1 MSMLQLNC
9 CLSMLAPALPAAF
22 VFCIHLIHDN
32 VGFFFDNV
40 HHAGLQLFVHVDVV
54 LSPLFLMNL
63 VYMPAHV
70 PFAVVVV
77 TTNGALVRFDPG
89 IYVELE
95 VPHQVYALVK
105 HFVTMQALQV
115 KVFVLVHV
123 VLEPVLMRERLATQV
138 AKYGVFDVQVN
149 W

>member
-1 MSMLQLNC
+1 
-9 CLSMLAPALPAAF
+9 
-22 VFCIHLIHDN
+22 
-32 VGFFFDNV
+32 
-40 HHAGLQLFVHVDVV
+40 
-54 LSPLFLMNL
+54 
-63 VYMPAHV
+63 MPAHV

-149 W
+149 

>member
-1 MSMLQLNC
+1 MQGIGIVVSSSC
-9 CLSMLAPALPAAF
+9 SLSGIANTAL
-22 VFCIHLIHDN
+22 D
-32 VGFFFDNV
+32 D
-40 HHAGLQLFVHVDVV
+40 
-54 LSPLFLMNL
+54 
-63 VYMPAHV
+63 V

-123 VLEPVLMRERLATQV
+123 VLEPVLMREPCPGAGIRPSAT
-138 AKYGVFDVQVN
+138 ASTNPLKARERSSLS
-149 W
+149 